1 MYGDNTIFTLMKKYR
16 DELLIAAG
24 GVLLFILTLFL
35 SPIADDWAYMASPR
49 VRDFSL
55 ANYRRLCDVLIGMFL
70 QSHPAWFPMLN
81 RVLIVASHTIC
92 ALLFYKIAANVL
104 KVKAAISLFF
114 SLVFLIGG
122 NTITTVINYDCF
134 NQTGS
139 LMAGAAGIYFFLKA
153 VSKRKK
159 FIVYFVF
166 CVLALCVKE
175 SGIVYFAIIP
185 LFGVIKDIVDDRFD
199 TKIAVKMLSAFYI
212 PGFVCALAYYF
223 SPIIQ
228 SEKLWVYGN
237 ENSNTPLRYLL
248 GICMRLVF
256 SYSQADIVSMLKFR
270 AAISANTF
278 VIVLATVLLSIPIFI
293 VALVV
298 IVNFLKKKDIRFL
311 GFLFLV
317 AESIIVFTPT
327 LLAIPTGSL
336 WSYNCIVFFAD
347 LVFCFILNTVKRK
360 TVIVSIVTYALAST
374 ITATDIYIQDFQTTI
389 RQDKAIKNLKAA
401 LVKED
406 IKNYVVYNLN
416 TPHDKT
422 GAIYPVTLYN
432 MQQIFDLGGDLM
444 PVFGYGAQCSRIN
457 LCNEKFIYKG
467 NSGATPTYFDLS
479 DAALLQYAQE
489 EAQEAVTSGQFDV
502 ALVLLPTDEFY
513 LYQ

>member
-16 DELLIAAG
+16 DELLIAIG

-35 SPIADDWAYMASPR
+35 SPIADDWAYMTSPTIR
-49 VRDFSL
+49 TFSL
-55 ANYRRLCDVLIGMFL
+55 ARYRRLCDVLIGMFL

-81 RVLIVASHTIC
+81 RVLIVVSHTIC

-153 VSKRKK
+153 SGIRKK

-199 TKIAVKMLSAFYI
+199 AKTAVKTLSAFYI
-212 PGFVCALAYYF
+212 PGIVCALAYYF

-256 SYSQADIVSMLKFR
+256 SYSRADQVALFRFR
-270 AAISANTF
+270 AAASLDTF
-278 VIVLATVLLSIPIFI
+278 LIVLTTVVLSMPILI
-293 VALVV
+293 VSLVV
-298 IVNFLKKKDIRFL
+298 IVNFLRKKDIRFL

-327 LLAIPTGSL
+327 LLSSPTGNL
-336 WSYNCIVFFAD
+336 HNYNCNVFFAEF
-347 LVFCFILNTVKRK
+347 VFCFILNTVNRR
-360 TVIVSIVTYALAST
+360 TVIASATAFLLASL
-374 ITATDIYIQDFQTTI
+374 ITTADIYTQDYQTTV
-389 RQDKAIKNLKAA
+389 RQDKAIRNLKAA
-401 LVKED
+401 LVKEE
-406 IKNYVVYNLN
+406 IKTYIVYNLN
-416 TPHDKT
+416 TLHEKT
-422 GAIYPVTLYN
+422 GTIYPVTLYN

-467 NSGATPTYFDLS
+467 NSGVTPTYLDLS

-489 EAQEAVTSGQFDV
+489 EARNAVNSGLFDV